1 MLNNNQ
7 VASIVNEAVAMA
19 TGREEISTLDLSAII
34 DNGNDPTVIG
44 SKEQFTNALTNVIS
58 KRWFTDSK
66 YRSDMSDIFFEDSEK
81 FGAIVEAVSIEM
93 PEAKES
99 HAWKDFTPKQ
109 GNPATVGVYEVMLPI
124 VHSQLYGKS
133 ISYEVQIAI
142 TNEQWD
148 TAFHS
153 ASELSQ
159 FVNYIFVQVDNAMM
173 LHLETM
179 AMANRNDFISE
190 KVQYANSDDA
200 TGVHVVNLVELYAKS
215 TGATSE
221 ITATAFLN
229 NKEGLNS
236 ATEFIKN
243 FVDYVQKPSEA
254 FNTAQYKRFTPK
266 DRLVL
271 QMLGAFENKLLRVA
285 TSNTYHDSLVSL
297 PLHRTV
303 PYWEG
308 SGTTFDFES
317 VSSIDV
323 KDANGDITT
332 ITGVVGLLVDKWAI
346 MHTIKNHRIASKYFD
361 PEALTL
367 YFYQNRD
374 QYMTNLTMNGIV
386 FVVQDYNPSISA

>member
-7 VASIVNEAVAMA
+7 VATIVNEAVALS
-19 TGREEISTLDLSAII
+19 TGAEEIGTLDLSAII

-58 KRWFTDSK
+58 KRWFTDSS
-66 YRSDMSDIFFEDSEK
+66 YRSQLSSPFFEDSEK
-81 FGAIVEAVSIEM
+81 FGAIVEAVSIEI

-99 HAWKDFTPKQ
+99 HAWKDFRPSQ
-109 GNPATVGVYEVMLPI
+109 GNPATVGVYEVNLPI

-133 ISYEVQIAI
+133 ISYEVQVAI

-148 TAFHS
+148 SAFHS
-153 ASELSQ
+153 PSDLAQ
-159 FVNYIFVQVDNAMM
+159 FVNYIFVQVDNALV
-173 LHLETM
+173 LHLESM
-179 AMANRNDFISE
+179 DMANRNSFISE
-190 KVQYANSDDA
+190 KYQYSISDDA

-215 TGATSE
+215 VGATSE
-221 ITATAFLN
+221 ITRETFLN
-229 NKEGLNS
+229 NKDMVS
-236 ATEFIKN
+236 SSTEFMKN
-243 FVDYVQKPSEA
+243 FVDYMQKMSEA

-266 DRLVL
+266 DRLVF
-271 QMLGAFENKLLRVA
+271 QVLGAFENRLLRVA
-285 TSNTYHDSLVSL
+285 ASNTYHDSIVSL
-297 PLHRTV
+297 PLHETV

-323 KDANGDITT
+323 KDANGDTTT
-332 ITGVVGLLVDKWAI
+332 IDGVVGLLVDKWAI
-346 MHTIKNHRIASKYFD
+346 MHTIKNHRIATKYFD

-386 FVVQDYNPSISA
+386 FVVQDYNPSITA

>member
-7 VASIVNEAVAMA
+7 VASIVNEAVALA
-19 TGREEISTLDLSAII
+19 TGAEEISTLDISAIV
-34 DNGNDPTVIG
+34 DNGNDTSVIG

-58 KRWFTDSK
+58 KRWFTDSS
-66 YRSDMSDIFFEDSEK
+66 YRSQLSSPFFEDAEK
-81 FGAIVEAVSIEM
+81 FGAIVEAVSIEI

-99 HAWKDFTPKQ
+99 HAWKDFRPSSGT
-109 GNPATVGVYEVMLPI
+109 PATVGVYEVNLPI

-148 TAFHS
+148 SAFNS

-159 FVNYIFVQVDNAMM
+159 FVNYIFVQVDNALV
-173 LHLETM
+173 LHLESM
-179 AMANRNDFISE
+179 DMANRNSFISE
-190 KVQYANSDDA
+190 KYQYSISDDA
-200 TGVHVVNLVELYAKS
+200 TGVHVVNLVELYANS
-215 TGATSE
+215 VGATSE
-221 ITATAFLN
+221 ITRETFLN
-229 NKEGLNS
+229 NKDMVSS
-236 ATEFIKN
+236 ATEFMKN
-243 FVDYVQKPSEA
+243 YVDYMQKMSEA

-266 DRLVL
+266 DRLVF
-271 QMLGAFENKLLRVA
+271 QVLGAFENRLLRVA
-285 TSNTYHDSLVSL
+285 TSNTYHDAIVSL
-297 PLHRTV
+297 PLHETV

-308 SGTTFDFES
+308 SGTTFDFDS

-323 KDANGDITT
+323 KDANGDTTT
-332 ITGVVGLLVDKWAI
+332 IDGVVGLLCDKWAI

-386 FVVQDYNPSISA
+386 FVVQDYDPSITA